1 MSRVTTGWLLGLVAL
16 LNGAVL
22 VLTAGHQI
30 YDTNFY
36 ALFEATALLAGDH
49 PYRDFFEWGVP
60 LQAAISACGQLIA
73 GNRLIGEFAIQW
85 LGIVVG
91 AVVSFHLGLR
101 LSGSIGA
108 SLITLAFSI
117 PILAATATYHYPKLL
132 LYPMAVWLI
141 WRYMDAPSLR
151 SALFVGVITAVA
163 FLFRHDHGAYIAAG
177 SALGFC
183 LTRSVAAPSRSLRYG
198 VLEGGVAAATAL
210 AVLAPW
216 MLLVHTSEGLPE
228 YWQWRYERYA
238 LVRHHRNPYPSLLT
252 MNPIRT
258 LNAAGLD
265 LPQLSDLQPRLPPSA
280 EGVLWLQ
287 QVALLVP
294 LCALGAA
301 GVNGLRSRR
310 LRERAPIGTDRL
322 VVAATLL
329 AVAQW
334 RLFMDPGYVTVVAPL
349 TGALGTYVLSRRVS
363 AGTSWPQQVWRVTRF
378 GLVAGMLCVTAVA
391 TFLFTRSTH
400 IFTPA
405 RLAATVPDTFVELIV
420 SPPID
425 GFAPREEVFGLDQST
440 WNKQEVHAVRVLLRY
455 LHDCTDAGD
464 RILVTGQT
472 PHQVGYYVGRPIA
485 GGHLFWHDGWRSD
498 PSGEQQSLALLQR
511 QSVPFAY
518 STHDPVVNDF
528 RRYPRIREYLLKH
541 SVELEGSRGLVLV
554 DTRRQ
559 PAGTFGDLGFPC
571 FRRGLQ

>member
-1 MSRVTTGWLLGLVAL
+1 MSRLKVRWMLGLVAL
-16 LNGAVL
+16 LNCVVL
-22 VLTAGHQI
+22 VLTASHQI

-36 ALFEATALLAGDH
+36 VLSEATALLSGDH

-60 LQAAISACGQLIA
+60 LHTAISACAQLLS
-73 GNRLIGEFAIQW
+73 GNRLIGEFAVQW

-91 AVVSFHLGLR
+91 ALVSFHLGLR
-101 LSGSIGA
+101 LSGSIAA
-108 SLITLAFSI
+108 SFVMLAFSV

-132 LYPMAVWLI
+132 LYPMAVWII
-141 WRYMDAPSLR
+141 WRYIDAPSLR

-163 FLFRHDHGAYIAAG
+163 FLFRHDHGAYIAAAG
-177 SALGFC
+177 ALGFF
-183 LTRSVAAPSRSLRYG
+183 LTRIVTASSRSLRDG
-198 VLEGGVAAATAL
+198 VMEGGVAAATAL

-228 YWQWRYERYA
+228 YWQSRYERFA
-238 LVRHHRNPYPSLLT
+238 LARHYRNPYPSLLT
-252 MNPIRT
+252 MNPIRA

-265 LPQLSDLQPRLPPSA
+265 LSQLSDLQPRLPPSA
-280 EGVLWLQ
+280 ESVLWLQ

-294 LCALGAA
+294 LFALGAA
-301 GVNGLRSRR
+301 GVDVLRSRR
-310 LRERAPIGTDRL
+310 LREPVPAGIYRL
-322 VVAATLL
+322 VVTAALL

-334 RLFMDPGYVTVVAPL
+334 RLFLDPGYVTVVAPL
-349 TGALGTYVLSRRVS
+349 TGALATYVLTHPVS
-363 AGTSWPQQVWRVTRF
+363 ARTSWPRNIWRAMRV
-378 GLVAGMLCVTAVA
+378 GLFVGMLFVTAVA
-391 TFLFTRSTH
+391 TYVFTRGTH
-400 IFTPA
+400 IFTPGE
-405 RLAATVPDTFVELIV
+405 LAANVPDTFVELMA

-425 GFAPREEVFGLDQST
+425 GFAPREEVFGFDRST
-440 WNKQEVHAVRVLLRY
+440 WNEQEVHAVRVLLRY

-498 PSGEQQSLALLQR
+498 PVGEQQSLTLLQR

-518 STHDPVVNDF
+518 STHDPVLDDF

-541 SVELEGSRGLVLV
+541 YVELEGSRGLVLV
-554 DTRRQ
+554 DTRRR
-559 PAGTFGDLGFPC
+559 PTGTFGAMGFPC
-571 FRRGLQ
+571 FRRLQ